1 MNEIMH
7 NLPFS
12 EYRARE
18 GVNASLLSVV
28 RKSTLHARDYIDNPK
43 PSTSAMSAGTL
54 AHAML
59 LEDGLQIIVAEFD
72 KRTNAG
78 KAAYAEAVERAGAD
92 GIICSPSAHSVAL
105 AMRDAVMRN
114 RTARMI
120 VEQTQHEVSLF
131 WSGAYGQAKGRVDM
145 LSASKLSDY
154 KTTAQIEHGAFMRTA
169 ENLWYHGKMGWYAEG
184 LKAIT
189 GNVPEAWIIAQEA
202 ASPYD
207 VAVYRIPS
215 HVIEQGRKEAQE
227 LAMRWRVAVAT
238 GIYQG
243 VAPDVLEYERPALAA
258 GADDERDVS
267 TGAMNPADL

>member
-54 AHAML
+54 AHAVL
-59 LEDGLQIIVAEFD
+59 LEPDRAIVAFSGD
-72 KRTNAG
+72 RRTNAG
-78 KAAYAEAVERAGAD
+78 KAEYAAAVERAGED
-92 GIICSPSAHSVAL
+92 GIVCSCDDHTRAL
-105 AMRDAVMRN
+105 SMREAVMRN

-120 VEQTQHEVSLF
+120 VEQTLHEVSLF
-131 WSGAYGQAKGRVDM
+131 WSGAYGQAKGRMDM
-145 LSASKLSDY
+145 LSEARLADY
-154 KTTAQIEHGAFMRTA
+154 KTTAQIEPGAFMRTA

-189 GNVPEAWIIAQEA
+189 GNIPEAWIIAQEA
-202 ASPYD
+202 APPYD
-207 VAVYRIPS
+207 VVVYRMPA
-215 HVIEQGRKEAQE
+215 HVIEQGRKEAHE
-227 LAMRWRVAVAT
+227 LAMRWRVAQAMGT
-238 GIYQG
+238 YRG
-243 VAPDVLEYERPALAA
+243 VAPDVLEYERPAWAS
-258 GADDERDVS
+258 GGDEVEIPS
-267 TGAMNPADL
+267 GNE